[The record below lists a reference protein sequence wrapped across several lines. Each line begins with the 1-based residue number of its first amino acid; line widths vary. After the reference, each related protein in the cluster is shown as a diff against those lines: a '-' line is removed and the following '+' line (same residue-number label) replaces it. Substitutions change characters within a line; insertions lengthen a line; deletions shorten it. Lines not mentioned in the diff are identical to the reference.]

1 MMQSRARRQP
11 HAFTLLEL
19 VLVLVILA
27 AAMAVV
33 APSLR
38 GWSRGAKVRD
48 AGDQFLAVTRW
59 ARSEALA
66 NSQTYRINIDSRQGT
81 YWVTVQDG
89 MNFISPGT
97 EFGRIFSVP
106 DGFRLMVTD
115 SSVQGGAAAEAIDFT
130 PSGRTQPMQVVIAG
144 PDPNDVVRLACETPA
159 EGFRL
164 VSAQEAMLR

>member
-1 MMQSRARRQP
+1 MNVRTRQP
-11 HAFTLLEL
+11 RNAFTLLEL
-19 VLVLVILA
+19 VLVMVILA
-27 AAMAVV
+27 AAASMV

-48 AGDQFLAVTRW
+48 AGDQFLALTRW
-59 ARSEALA
+59 ARSESVA
-66 NSQTYRINIDSRQGT
+66 NCQLYRINIDTRQGL

-89 MNFISPGT
+89 QNFVSPGT

-106 DGFRLMVTD
+106 EGFQLIVT
-115 SSVQGGAAAEAIDFT
+115 GAAADNAAATAIDFA

-144 PDPNDVVRLACETPA
+144 PDPNEIVRLECTTPA

-164 VSAQEAMLR
+164 VNPQEVVR